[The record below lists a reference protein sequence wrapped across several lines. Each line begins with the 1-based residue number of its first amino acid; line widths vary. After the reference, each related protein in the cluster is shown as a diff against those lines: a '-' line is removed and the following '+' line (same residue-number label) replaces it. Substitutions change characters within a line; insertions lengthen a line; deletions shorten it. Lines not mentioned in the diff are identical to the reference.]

1 MMAINLVMNANKSR
15 KMNAETS
22 FTYAIVL
29 TKIDKSNVKSIR
41 ALKKDILDTI
51 SMYEDED
58 IDEMDVKIIKTSSVT
73 REGRDAVWT
82 MLGDKIFLQSN

>member
-1 MMAINLVMNANKSR
+1 MAINLVMNANKSR
-15 KMNAETS
+15 KMNCETS

-29 TKIDKSNVKSIR
+29 TKVDKSNVKSIR

-58 IDEMDVKIIKTSSVT
+58 EMDVNIIKTSSVT